1 VKYVFKMLLIYAVQ
15 SSRRVQSCRLGATF
29 SVTVTPQNWCFED
42 FSFRMFPVL
51 RLISPCMRYILRT
64 TDNPSNRFS
73 IAFTALEL
81 TAEITDICLRRS
93 SQCCTIY
100 PRMKRKIDFDIS
112 STRSVAPE
120 AGSSSSGSSSINPW
134 TQRSYSS
141 KYYEILQKR
150 KQLPVY
156 EFKDALEKA
165 VKENQV
171 VIVEGE
177 TGSGE
182 TLSSLIN

>member
-1 VKYVFKMLLIYAVQ
+1 MWYSWVEEFILWGVPFLYPLY
-15 SSRRVQSCRLGATF
+15 G
-29 SVTVTPQNWCFED
+29 W
-42 FSFRMFPVL
+42 FP
-51 RLISPCMRYILRT
+51 PCMRYVLRT
-64 TDNPSNRFS
+64 TDNDNPSNAFS
-73 IAFTALEL
+73 WNHCHSHW
-81 TAEITDICLRRS
+81 ICLRHSLRY
-93 SQCCTIY
+93 CIINT
-100 PRMKRKIDFDIS
+100 RMKRKIDFDIS

>member
-1 VKYVFKMLLIYAVQ
+1 
-15 SSRRVQSCRLGATF
+15 
-29 SVTVTPQNWCFED
+29 
-42 FSFRMFPVL
+42 
-51 RLISPCMRYILRT
+51 
-64 TDNPSNRFS
+64 
-73 IAFTALEL
+73 
-81 TAEITDICLRRS
+81 
-93 SQCCTIY
+93 
-100 PRMKRKIDFDIS
+100 MKRKIDFDIS
-112 STRSVAPE
+112 STRAVAPE

-182 TLSSLIN
+182 TLSSLIINFE

>member
-1 VKYVFKMLLIYAVQ
+1 MHSAEVT
-15 SSRRVQSCRLGATF
+15 AT
-29 SVTVTPQNWCFED
+29 VTVTDIF
-42 FSFRMFPVL
+42 L
-51 RLISPCMRYILRT
+51 RPSPR
-64 TDNPSNRFS
+64 
-73 IAFTALEL
+73 
-81 TAEITDICLRRS
+81 
-93 SQCCTIY
+93 CCIIN

-112 STRSVAPE
+112 STRAVAPE

-182 TLSSLIN
+182 TLSSLIINFE

>member
-1 VKYVFKMLLIYAVQ
+1 MNP
-15 SSRRVQSCRLGATF
+15 SRAMRSAE
-29 SVTVTPQNWCFED
+29 VTVT
-42 FSFRMFPVL
+42 V
-51 RLISPCMRYILRT
+51 
-64 TDNPSNRFS
+64 
-73 IAFTALEL
+73 
-81 TAEITDICLRRS
+81 TDICLRPPPH
-93 SQCCTIY
+93 CCIIN

-112 STRSVAPE
+112 NTRSVAPE